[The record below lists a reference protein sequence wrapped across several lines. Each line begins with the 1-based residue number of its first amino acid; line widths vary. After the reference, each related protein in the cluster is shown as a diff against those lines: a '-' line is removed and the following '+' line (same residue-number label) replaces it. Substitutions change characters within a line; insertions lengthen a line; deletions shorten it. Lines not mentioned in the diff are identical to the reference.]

1 MYLLS
6 EFKKHNT
13 AKIHATNALNTA
25 GTAITGATVLSAIRP
40 GSKISNALAN
50 GSNLGKI
57 GIAAAG
63 AYGAKKTIDSM
74 RSKKRKKKLFI

>member
-6 EFKKHNT
+6 DFGKKT
-13 AKIHATNALNTA
+13 SAKTHYNNALNAA

-40 GSKISNALAN
+40 KSKISNALSK

-57 GIAAAG
+57 GIGAAG
-63 AYGAKKTIDSM
+63 LYGAKKIFDHVKT
-74 RSKKRKKKLFI
+74 KKRKNKLL